1 MFRVAVLAGE
11 VSTSCIIKG
20 EIHLA
25 SLHEASLNTSFGAS
39 KPIEAGM
46 MVATCK
52 KNLQKSTWSVSVPEN
67 TDLSTFA
74 SLGFDQSMIEEIK
87 ISLVFP
93 IS

>member
-1 MFRVAVLAGE
+1 MFRVAVLTSE
-11 VSTSCIIKG
+11 VSIGCIIKG

-52 KNLQKSTWSVSVPEN
+52 RIFKNC
-67 TDLSTFA
+67 
-74 SLGFDQSMIEEIK
+74 
-87 ISLVFP
+87 LVGVRSREYRFILP
-93 IS
+93 LHH